1 MYLELGQYIAIS
13 MYHDK
18 NSDNMGIDVLV
29 TYHNTFNVLK
39 GLSIF
44 FV

>member
-1 MYLELGQYIAIS
+1 
-13 MYHDK
+13 
-18 NSDNMGIDVLV
+18 MGIDVLV

-44 FV
+44 FVQNFVSTAI